1 MSQFLRILLLIVL
14 FIFLYRIIKR
24 FLIGLFGKSNQSENT
39 SSFRRKRKKYDNV
52 EEAKYTE
59 ISDTEDKEKNS

>member
-1 MSQFLRILLLIVL
+1 MSQFLRILLLIVV

-24 FLIGLFGKSNQSENT
+24 FLIGLFGRTNNTENKSPFNRQN
-39 SSFRRKRKKYDNV
+39 KKYDNI

-59 ISDTEDKEKNS
+59 ISDVEEKEKNS

>member
-1 MSQFLRILLLIVL
+1 MSQFLRILLLIVV

-24 FLIGLFGKSNQSENT
+24 FLIGLFGKSNPSENT
-39 SSFRRKRKKYDNV
+39 SSFGRKRKKYDNV

-59 ISDTEDKEKNS
+59 ISDVEDKEKNN